1 MINTEQGQIEI
12 EVAISHMG
20 REVNH
25 GPEGK
30 ALFSKNLIWESY
42 KEKTFHNNCLLEVN

>member
-1 MINTEQGQIEI
+1 
-12 EVAISHMG
+12 MG

-30 ALFSKNLIWESY
+30 PLLSKNLIWESY
-42 KEKTFHNNCLLEVN
+42 KEKKNLSQ